1 MWNRTR
7 CVRWWTPAWKWCEMA
22 STRQNKVRQLLKQE
36 VSDIIR
42 REIKDPR
49 LGFLTVTD
57 AEITADLKHSKVY
70 VTILGDEQ
78 ERKQSMD
85 VLKHAQHFI
94 RQEFGK
100 RVRMKILP
108 DIQFFYDESVDRG
121 VRIFELLEEIKR
133 DDQEQS

>member
-1 MWNRTR
+1 MT
-7 CVRWWTPAWKWCEMA
+7 T
-22 STRQNKVRQLLKQE
+22 TRQNKVRELLKQE

-49 LGFLTVTD
+49 LGFLTITD
-57 AEITADLKHSKVY
+57 AEITADLKHAKVY
-70 VTILGDEQ
+70 VTVLGDEQ

-108 DIQFFYDESVDRG
+108 DVQFFYDESVDRG

>member
-1 MWNRTR
+1 MT
-7 CVRWWTPAWKWCEMA
+7 T
-22 STRQNKVRQLLKQE
+22 TRQNKMRELLKQE

-57 AEITADLKHSKVY
+57 AAITADMRHAKIF

-78 ERKQSMD
+78 QRKQSMD
-85 VLKHAQHFI
+85 VLKHAQRFI
-94 RQEFGK
+94 RNEFGK
-100 RVRMKILP
+100 RVRMKTLP
-108 DIQFFYDESVDRG
+108 DIQFFYDEAVDRG

-133 DDQEQS
+133 DEPEQS

>member
-1 MWNRTR
+1 
-7 CVRWWTPAWKWCEMA
+7 MA